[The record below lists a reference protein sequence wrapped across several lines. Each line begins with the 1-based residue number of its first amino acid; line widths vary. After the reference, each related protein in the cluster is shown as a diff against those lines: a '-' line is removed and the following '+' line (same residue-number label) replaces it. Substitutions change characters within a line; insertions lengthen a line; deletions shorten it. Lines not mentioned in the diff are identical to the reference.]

1 MISKYQLTHE
11 CKAGRTWFTQKYVIE
26 NFGPDVLNKIKSD
39 KDMIEGVTH
48 KIIRKAVY
56 SRTEPGGFDTVEEWC
71 FCKELL
77 DLTRKELAYER
88 LKRREGRY
96 KVNGKDYPGYVMCFI
111 VRGQHHGLRR
121 LVIAHANNY
130 ITYLNTRKRTVIDAI
145 VFCKRI
151 ESANRKFL
159 FQRLH
164 EHCDELFDEE
174 TARMSSQAM
183 IEKYLGLEPIIPVIT
198 KPPSEHTYLVPQ
210 EFYTGKLKSFME
222 EQLSNFKKFTKCTIK
237 KNGVGARRKE
247 LPVGPTCDL

>member
-1 MISKYQLTHE
+1 M
-11 CKAGRTWFTQKYVIE
+11 
-26 NFGPDVLNKIKSD
+26 
-39 KDMIEGVTH
+39 
-48 KIIRKAVY
+48 
-56 SRTEPGGFDTVEEWC
+56 
-71 FCKELL
+71 
-77 DLTRKELAYER
+77 DLVRKELAYER

-111 VRGQHHGLRR
+111 VRGQHQGLRR

-130 ITYLNTRKRTVIDAI
+130 ITYLNTRKRTIIDAV

-198 KPPSEHTYLVPQ
+198 KPPSEHTYLVHQ
-210 EFYTGKLKSFME
+210 EFYTGNLKTFME